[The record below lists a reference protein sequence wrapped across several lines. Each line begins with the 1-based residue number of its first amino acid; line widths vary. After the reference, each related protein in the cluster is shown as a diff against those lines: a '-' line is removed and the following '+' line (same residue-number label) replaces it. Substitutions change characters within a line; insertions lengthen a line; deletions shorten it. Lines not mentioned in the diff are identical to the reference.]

1 MIFSQALQKEDAT
14 PAEIPVPPDKP
25 LDFNTDTDT
34 DSSPPLI
41 TAAAVLFNKRFKPA
55 ERSFPFDQERKK
67 KHLADR
73 NLKKLHQTIKI
84 NSVLFF

>member
-14 PAEIPVPPDKP
+14 PTEIPVPADKP

-34 DSSPPLI
+34 DTDRSPPLI
-41 TAAAVLFNKRFKPA
+41 TAAVLFNKRFKPA

-73 NLKKLHQTIKI
+73 N
-84 NSVLFF
+84 